1 MIRAVGR
8 GVGVYTH
15 GKDKGKGGSME
26 KAMMEAGYSNLNDEE
41 MARFIP
47 NDEELERFNISDE
60 ELKEILN
67 VSDSRTI

>member
-1 MIRAVGR
+1 
-8 GVGVYTH
+8 
-15 GKDKGKGGSME
+15 ME
-26 KAMMEAGYSNLNDEE
+26 KAVMEAGYSNLNDEE

-67 VSDSRTI
+67 VSDSRMI